1 MPLPLVMFFHTSL
14 QGPDSNSSGVSKIVS
29 SLFSRLFNWYTLILL
44 LLLGLIFKASVL
56 SFQKYLESP

>member
-14 QGPDSNSSGVSKIVS
+14 QGPDSNSSGVSKILCS
-29 SLFSRLFNWYTLILL
+29 ADFLIAILLILL

-56 SFQKYLESP
+56 RFQKYLESLT